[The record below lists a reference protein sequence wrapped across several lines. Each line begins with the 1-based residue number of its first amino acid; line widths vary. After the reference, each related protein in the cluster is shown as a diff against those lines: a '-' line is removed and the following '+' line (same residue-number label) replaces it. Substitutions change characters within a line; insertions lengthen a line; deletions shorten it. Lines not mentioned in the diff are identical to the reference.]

1 MNRHLLISSGPVT
14 LRSIDDADLENLRSW
29 KNANR
34 QAFFFKDEITLEGQR
49 DWFQGYLGRAHD
61 FMFVVEADGQAVGC
75 MGFRLAAGA
84 ADCYNIIG
92 APQSAGRGLMT
103 QAMKVMCSYILKE
116 HAPRLGCKV
125 LKTNP
130 AVGWY
135 QKCGYSIVSDAAD
148 YHQMNLDPAFKAVE
162 YRIEGG
168 KA

>member
-1 MNRHLLISSGPVT
+1 MNRHLLISSGPIT
-14 LRSIDDADLENLRSW
+14 LRSIGEADLENLRSW

-34 QAFFFKDEITLEGQR
+34 QAFFFKDEITPEGQR
-49 DWFQGYLGRAHD
+49 AWFQSYLGRPND
-61 FMFVVEADGQAVGC
+61 YMFVVEAEGRPVGC
-75 MGFRLAAGA
+75 MGFRLEPVA

-92 APQSAGRGLMT
+92 APQGTGRGLMT
-103 QAMKVMCSYILKE
+103 HAMKTLCSYILKE
-116 HAPRLGCKV
+116 HTPRLGCKV
-125 LKTNP
+125 LKANP

-135 QKCGYSIVSDAAD
+135 QKCGYAIVSDAAD